1 MIYLKSLATGIL
13 TATLAVIVWILINVL
28 ILSLSVAAVNEGS
41 GGVGF
46 IVMSHQI
53 FWAAFVGFL
62 IGFVWRF
69 RRLKARRS
77 ASYS

>member
-1 MIYLKSLATGIL
+1 MIYLKSLITGIL
-13 TATLAVIVWILINVL
+13 TATVAVIVWILISVL
-28 ILSLSVAAVNEGS
+28 ILSLSIAAVNEGS

-46 IVMSHQI
+46 MVMSHEI
-53 FWAAFVGFL
+53 FWAAFLGFL

-69 RRLKARRS
+69 RRLKARGS